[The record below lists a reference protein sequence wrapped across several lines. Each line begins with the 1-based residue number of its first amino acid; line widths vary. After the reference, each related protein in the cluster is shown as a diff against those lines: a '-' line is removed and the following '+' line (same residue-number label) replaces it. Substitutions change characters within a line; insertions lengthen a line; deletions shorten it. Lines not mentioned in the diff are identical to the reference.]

1 MGRDPGLRVPTP
13 ALIAATHVVGLPQ
26 QLDAAC
32 ADLVAL
38 KPAKLAAY
46 DAAVTSGVRATME
59 ATRRDYEFLLQA
71 CADCARAQAHKALL
85 A

>member
-1 MGRDPGLRVPTP
+1 MMPTP
-13 ALIAATHVVGLPQ
+13 ALIQATHVVGLPE

-32 ADLVAL
+32 ADLEAL

-46 DAAVTSGVRATME
+46 NAAVASGVRATME
-59 ATRRDYEFLLQA
+59 STWRDYEFLLQA
-71 CADCARAQAHKALL
+71 CQDCARAQAHKALL